1 MFESE
6 FERLLCNYRDS
17 LNVRSRFSGVVKDF
31 FPGQQMQVNL
41 ILAAYDLGIA
51 QEIENINIINNAFAY
66 RFVKRLIDEYGTSRL
81 NADWVISVWC
91 VCYGHKIL
99 GKPCEIKIN
108 SGKNNTPV
116 ITEEKSG
123 ASQYRELFQYEKSST
138 GDGLAV
144 TGFTGGNNKMIIFQ
158 NRSINI
164 PVVEIKDGAFS
175 ENSVEEVIMT
185 EGFRRIGR
193 KAFFG
198 CTSLRQIILPV
209 SLKNLGDYAL
219 CGCKEMKNISL
230 PVMLEQIGAYALA
243 STGLK
248 TVQIPKT
255 VYWIGEGAF
264 SDCKT
269 LDRIEINENISR
281 LPAKIFQG
289 CESLKKVKLQ
299 EQMLIIEDY
308 AFADCSSLESIY
320 IPDSVTSIGENT
332 FSGVNDKFVLM
343 CSYSSY
349 AEEYARKKKLKYQLV

>member
-1 MFESE
+1 MFEVE
-6 FERLLCNYRDS
+6 FENLLCNYRDS
-17 LNVRSRFSGVVKDF
+17 LSVRSRFSGLVKDF

-66 RFVKRLIDEYGTSRL
+66 RFVKRLIDEYGISRL

-91 VCYGHKIL
+91 VCYGHKVL
-99 GKPCEIKIN
+99 CKPCEIKIS
-108 SGKNNTPV
+108 SGKNNTPI
-116 ITEEKSG
+116 ITEDKSG
-123 ASQYRELFQYEKSST
+123 ISRYRELFQYEKSSI

-144 TGFTGGNNKMIIFQ
+144 TGFTGDNNKMIIFQ
-158 NRSINI
+158 NRSMNT

-175 ENSVEEVIMT
+175 ENSVEEVIIT

-193 KAFFG
+193 KAFCG

-209 SLKNLGDYAL
+209 SLKALDDYVL

-230 PVMLEQIGAYALA
+230 PAMLEQIGSYALA

-248 TVQIPKT
+248 TVQIPQT

-264 SDCKT
+264 SDCKA

-281 LPAKIFQG
+281 LSLKVFKG
-289 CESLKKVKLQ
+289 CKSLKKVKLQ
-299 EQMLIIEDY
+299 EQLSAIEDY
-308 AFADCSSLESIY
+308 AFADCISLESIY
-320 IPDSVTSIGENT
+320 IPNSVTSIGGNT

-343 CSYSSY
+343 CSCGSY